1 MFSLY
6 IHIEIQKQTKFR
18 RFKKIVDFQNSQISN
33 FVRGKVLKIRS
44 SISLPRGHVISHTKF
59 GSDLLLDTNRQATY
73 GYEDR
78 FQTFLETEYL
88 ILNIWSNRIHGL
100 KFKSSTPSC
109 KDRKI
114 LKLKFVTELNYFT
127 FRPAIYQVI
136 FAAGYVSWTRI
147 MIFILFSKMASLV
160 IK

>member
-59 GSDLLLDTNRQATY
+59 GSDLFR
-73 GYEDR
+73 R
-78 FQTFLETEYL
+78 FDIYWIQTDKQ
-88 ILNIWSNRIHGL
+88 RM
-100 KFKSSTPSC
+100 
-109 KDRKI
+109 DMKI
-114 LKLKFVTELNYFT
+114 D
-127 FRPAIYQVI
+127 
-136 FAAGYVSWTRI
+136 
-147 MIFILFSKMASLV
+147 SKHF
-160 IK
+160 